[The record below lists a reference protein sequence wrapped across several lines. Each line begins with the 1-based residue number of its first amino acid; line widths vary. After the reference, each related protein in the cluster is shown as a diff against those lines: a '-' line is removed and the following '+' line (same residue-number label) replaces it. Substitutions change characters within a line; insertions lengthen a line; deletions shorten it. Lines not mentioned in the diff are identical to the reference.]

1 MSGENDDPYRSAY
14 RSGHQRFPTQMTRDD
29 AAGLPDPGSL
39 GTSLTDLETR
49 SRKIDAALAA
59 CASAVATRPGWN
71 AFYADFLKWAQGAR
85 SAVGATAQMVFFPS
99 QYKNGLDAVATS
111 LPDYQMQVDR
121 WADIAN
127 GLCGTTINDAPPP
140 PAASGLDYI
149 SGLTTLAAVGGVV
162 YLLVAVLPRR

>member
-14 RSGHQRFPTQMTRDD
+14 RSGFQRFPTQMTRDD
-29 AAGLPDPGSL
+29 AAGLSDPGSL

-49 SRKIDAALAA
+49 SKKIDAALAA
-59 CASAVATRPGWN
+59 CTSAAAARPGWN
-71 AFYADFLKWAQGAR
+71 TFYADFLKWARDARGAI
-85 SAVGATAQMVFFPS
+85 GATAQMLFFPS
-99 QYKNGLDAVATS
+99 QYKSGIDAVSSS
-111 LPDYQMQVDR
+111 LPDYQVQIDR

-149 SGLTTLAAVGGVV
+149 CGLTTLAAVGGVV